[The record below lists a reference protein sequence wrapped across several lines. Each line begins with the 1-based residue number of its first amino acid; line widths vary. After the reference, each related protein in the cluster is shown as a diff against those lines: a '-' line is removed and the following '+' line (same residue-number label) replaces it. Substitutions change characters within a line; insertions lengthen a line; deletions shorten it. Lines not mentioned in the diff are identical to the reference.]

1 MNSFLAA
8 ISSKQKEQDL
18 KKQESLQPI
27 INQDELT
34 KEEIQLLV
42 ETMRNST
49 FRGEYVEL
57 FYNTIMKLQNQYT
70 KLQQK

>member
-8 ISSKQKEQDL
+8 ISSKQKEKEQT
-18 KKQESLQPI
+18 KQLNI
-27 INQDELT
+27 TDELT

-42 ETMRNST
+42 ETMKNST

-57 FYNTIMKLQNQYT
+57 FYSTVIKLQNQYI
-70 KLQQK
+70 KLQQKE